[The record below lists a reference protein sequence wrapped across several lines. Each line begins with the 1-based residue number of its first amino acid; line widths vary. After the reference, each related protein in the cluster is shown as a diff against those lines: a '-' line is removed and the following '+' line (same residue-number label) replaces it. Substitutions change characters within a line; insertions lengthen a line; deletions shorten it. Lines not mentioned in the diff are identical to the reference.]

1 MEYHFCYA
9 FLNNS
14 KKSTCYDPS
23 GRFKIPKT
31 VKNRQ
36 MNFNVIDK
44 IIIPIGW
51 THENDTLAYNKMESH
66 FQSSS

>member
-14 KKSTCYDPS
+14 KKSTYYDPS

-31 VKNRQ
+31 VKT
-36 MNFNVIDK
+36 DK
-44 IIIPIGW
+44 
-51 THENDTLAYNKMESH
+51 
-66 FQSSS
+66 